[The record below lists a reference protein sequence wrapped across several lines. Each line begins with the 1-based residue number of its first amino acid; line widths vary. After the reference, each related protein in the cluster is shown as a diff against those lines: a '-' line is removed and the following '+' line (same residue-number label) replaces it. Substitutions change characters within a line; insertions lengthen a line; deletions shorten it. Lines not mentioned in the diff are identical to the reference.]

1 MRLSFGTEAIT
12 IEQKSCSM
20 GSRRHRGAFLMSI
33 RSKLTLVTLSAFI
46 TIYSIVGGMLSR
58 SNSPLVR
65 AIADPGP
72 YPQLRIFEE
81 VVRHIVSD
89 YVEKPDL
96 EKVRIGALRGLTEGL
111 DPYSAY
117 LLPQQVKEY
126 QSNKGKG
133 DSTGMVVGQ
142 YSGFAYVIAL
152 VPNSPAD
159 KAGVRV
165 GDVIE
170 YVDGHATS
178 DLDLYDVKTLLMG
191 PPGST
196 VELSLINRK
205 TDKIKLV
212 RGTVPPVQ
220 PETKLMESQ
229 IGYVKAP
236 ILNKGQSE
244 AIETAIRDVIK
255 KGAKSII
262 LDLRGSAGGDLKE
275 GISLADSFIKSGVI
289 AKSIGRKDKV
299 ISTFDAKPEN
309 DITDLPIAVIID
321 RTTAGA
327 SEIVAA
333 AILEN
338 QRGEVIGERTL
349 FGMGSEQELFPLDDG
364 SALLLTTAR
373 YAAPSGKI
381 FMTDGVTPSIEVK
394 RTDLADIATAES
406 DENKQQN
413 QTRPQTQV
421 PQQQGGN
428 TPPVLVAPKPSED
441 ILLKKAVEVLTSGT
455 KVKRKAA

>member
-1 MRLSFGTEAIT
+1 
-12 IEQKSCSM
+12 
-20 GSRRHRGAFLMSI
+20 MSI

-46 TIYSIVGGMLSR
+46 AIYSIVGGMLSR

-96 EKVRIGALRGLTEGL
+96 EKVRIGALRGLTDGL

-126 QSNKGKG
+126 QANKGKG

-152 VPNSPAD
+152 VPGSPAD
-159 KAGVRV
+159 KAGIKV

-170 YVDGHATS
+170 YLDGHATR

-191 PPGST
+191 APGTS
-196 VELSLINRK
+196 VEISLINRK

-212 RGTVPPVQ
+212 RGTVPAMAA
-220 PETKLMESQ
+220 ETRLLESQ
-229 IGYVKAP
+229 VGYVRVP
-236 ILNKGQSE
+236 ILNKGLAESV
-244 AIETAIRDVIK
+244 ETAIKEVIR
-255 KGAKSII
+255 KGARSLI
-262 LDLRGSAGGDLKE
+262 LDLRGSAGGEIKE
-275 GISLADSFIKSGVI
+275 GVTLADFFLKSGMI

-299 ISTFDAKPEN
+299 VATFEAKAEN
-309 DITDLPIAVIID
+309 DLADLPVAVIID

-338 QRGEVIGERTL
+338 QRGDVIGERTL

-381 FMTDGVTPSIEVK
+381 FMTDGVMPNIEVK
-394 RTDLADIATAES
+394 RSDLEDLAAADGE
-406 DENKQQN
+406 ENRQPSQQ
-413 QTRPQTQV
+413 P
-421 PQQQGGN
+421 GN
-428 TPPVLVAPKPSED
+428 APPVLVAPKPAED
-441 ILLKKAVEVLTSGT
+441 IMLKKAIEVLTAGS
-455 KVKRKAA
+455 KAKRKAA